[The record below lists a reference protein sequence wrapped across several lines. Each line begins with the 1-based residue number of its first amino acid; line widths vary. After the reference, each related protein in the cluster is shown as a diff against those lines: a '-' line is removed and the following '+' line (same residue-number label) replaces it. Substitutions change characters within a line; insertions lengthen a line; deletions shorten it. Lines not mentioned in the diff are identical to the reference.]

1 MLIAWAHQQMAADA
15 RIPII
20 LAFTEGNI
28 LLPDDVDGAP
38 DWFDQADFI
47 LTFSDEGHVEMV
59 WTDDHWEVAE
69 GVFPSADGTAILS
82 QGIRTIPAE
91 YSGAEI

>member
-1 MLIAWAHQQMAADA
+1 MLIVWAHQQMAAAA

-28 LLPDDVDGAP
+28 LLPGDVDGAP
-38 DWFDQADFI
+38 DWFVQADFI
-47 LTFSDEGHVEMV
+47 LAFPDASQVEMAWV
-59 WTDDHWEVAE
+59 DDHWEVAD

-82 QGIRTIPAE
+82 QGVRTIPAE
-91 YSGAEI
+91 FSGAEI